1 MGVTAVKTPPWLRM
15 AMVVVGVVA
24 LGLVVTA
31 WTALHYLSPMSRC
44 DVHKFTPALWQDPK
58 ASQFPRA
65 IRGCLVDDLM
75 AHTPL
80 RGRSRADIVALL
92 GEPPTAD
99 YFKEYD
105 LVYWLGPER
114 GLMSID
120 SEWLVMRLDPLGRVA
135 DFRLITD

>member
-1 MGVTAVKTPPWLRM
+1 MKILRLLRIAMAVAGSL
-15 AMVVVGVVA
+15 ALVLVA
-24 LGLVVTA
+24 AGWFL
-31 WTALHYLSPMSRC
+31 LHYLSPMWRC

-58 ASQFPRA
+58 ASQYPRF

-75 AHTPL
+75 AHTPI

-92 GEPPTAD
+92 GEPPQTG
-99 YFKEYD
+99 YFKDYD

-120 SEWLVMRLDPLGRVA
+120 SEWLVMRLDSTGRVA
-135 DFRLITD
+135 EFRLVTD